1 MNRALQASTYKN
13 LLNCAGIRSSRC
25 SSPGPSV
32 TTPPRPGRRLDQAR
46 VQEPRMAQ
54 PPLALLEPEQR
65 SMPDDRATADGG
77 ADANPI
83 PPPLAISCATPPFG
97 VTHCSE

>member
-1 MNRALQASTYKN
+1 
-13 LLNCAGIRSSRC
+13 
-25 SSPGPSV
+25 
-32 TTPPRPGRRLDQAR
+32 
-46 VQEPRMAQ
+46 MAQ